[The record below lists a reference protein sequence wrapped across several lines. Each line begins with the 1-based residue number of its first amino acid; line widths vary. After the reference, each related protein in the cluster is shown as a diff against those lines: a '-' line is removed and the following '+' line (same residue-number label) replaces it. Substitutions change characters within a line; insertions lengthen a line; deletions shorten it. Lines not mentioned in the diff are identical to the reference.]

1 MKRLR
6 KFGVVAGMIAAFA
19 AVSVMAAEV
28 TVGQFVVE
36 IAKVKNIN
44 ASDPASAVRALQ
56 AVGVDLSRLD
66 LTKGLTEGDVAR
78 ISNAVGVR
86 VTTSRPDAAVSQRQV
101 ENYVETFGS
110 DLNRL
115 PDSDQGVTSHTGHNS
130 KTKVKSNSKNK
141 SKSKGQSPTDPV

>member
-1 MKRLR
+1 MKRLS
-6 KFGVVAGMIAAFA
+6 KFGVVAGVIAAFA
-19 AVSVMAAEV
+19 AVSVMAADV

-36 IAKVKNIN
+36 IAKVKNIS
-44 ASDPASAVRALQ
+44 ASDPASAVRGLQ
-56 AVGVDLSRLD
+56 AVGVDLSGLD
-66 LTKGLTEGDVAR
+66 LNKGLTEGDVAR

-86 VTTSRPDAAVSQRQV
+86 VTTSRPDASVSQRQV
-101 ENYVETFGS
+101 ENYVETFSS

-115 PDSDQGVTSHTGHNS
+115 PDSDYGVTSHTGHNS